1 VVVWAVIWGII
12 GAVTTSVFYKKIGL
26 DVTPG
31 RRAGAL
37 MFGLGSLFVLIP
49 ILINLGIILLAILVA
64 VGILMPVS
72 SWAYARW
79 WRKPFPEQ
87 IVVFL
92 APAVVIYT
100 LFMIYPLIDSLR
112 LGLYAPTAEN
122 TQVEEF
128 VAFANYER
136 LATHDQWQP
145 RILGAIK
152 NNFTFFAIHMFVQN
166 PIGLFLAT
174 LLSSAFIKGRTV
186 YRTLIFTPT
195 VLSFVLVGFV
205 WRLIL
210 SPLWG
215 ISGQFLGM
223 FGLDQY
229 AREPWLGQQSTA
241 LIALSLVSV
250 WQFVGIPMMLF
261 LAALISIDEEMIEAA
276 RVDGATAIDIFTKIK
291 FPLILPTV
299 GIVGVLTFVG
309 NFNAFDLVY
318 TTQGGLAGPDFST
331 DLLGTFFYRT
341 FFGFQLQQGSPTMGA
356 AVAGV
361 MFLIILTG
369 VLIYL
374 FGYQR
379 RILRVDY

>member
-1 VVVWAVIWGII
+1 
-12 GAVTTSVFYKKIGL
+12 
-26 DVTPG
+26 
-31 RRAGAL
+31 
-37 MFGLGSLFVLIP
+37 
-49 ILINLGIILLAILVA
+49 
-64 VGILMPVS
+64 
-72 SWAYARW
+72 
-79 WRKPFPEQ
+79 
-87 IVVFL
+87 
-92 APAVVIYT
+92 
-100 LFMIYPLIDSLR
+100 
-112 LGLYAPTAEN
+112 
-122 TQVEEF
+122 
-128 VAFANYER
+128 
-136 LATHDQWQP
+136 
-145 RILGAIK
+145 
-152 NNFTFFAIHMFVQN
+152 VQN